1 LRHEVARRC
10 RAIIL
15 DNAERW
21 LSETLGYS
29 FSDVALLRQ
38 ALTHRSAP
46 GRSNERLEFLGDAV
60 LDIVVSEAL
69 FHSLPDAPEGDLSR
83 LRASLVRDTSLADIA
98 AGLGLGE
105 HLILGSGERKT
116 GGHRRQSILADGLE
130 ALFGAVYLDSDFETA
145 ADLIRRVL
153 GEKLEDLPHAD
164 ELRDPKT
171 RLQEWLQA
179 RGATPPDYE
188 LVNVTGK
195 AHQQRF
201 EVRCLVPEQ
210 DPTTG
215 EGHSRRSAEQQS
227 ARRMLERLTEDDRHG

>member
-1 LRHEVARRC
+1 
-10 RAIIL
+10 L

-21 LSETLGYS
+21 LSKTLDYS
-29 FSDVALLRQ
+29 FSDVGLLQQ

-69 FHSLPDAPEGDLSR
+69 FQSLPDAPEGDLSR
-83 LRASLVRDTSLADIA
+83 LRASLVRDTSLAGIA
-98 AGLGLGE
+98 VELGIGE

-116 GGHRRQSILADGLE
+116 GGHRRQSILADALE

-145 ADLIRRVL
+145 ADLIHRVF
-153 GEKLEDLPHAD
+153 GDKLEDLPHAD

-179 RGATPPDYE
+179 RGAAPPDYE

-201 EVRCLVPEQ
+201 EVRCLVPDQ
-210 DPTTG
+210 APATG
-215 EGHSRRSAEQQS
+215 EGRSRRDAEQQS
-227 ARRMLERLTEDDRHG
+227 ARRMLEQLMAGETHG

>member
-1 LRHEVARRC
+1 M
-10 RAIIL
+10 

-29 FSDVALLRQ
+29 FRDGRLFRQ

-83 LRASLVRDTSLADIA
+83 LRASLVRDTSLAGIA
-98 AGLGLGE
+98 ADLGIGE
-105 HLILGSGERKT
+105 HLVLGSGERKT
-116 GGHRRQSILADGLE
+116 GGHRRQSILADALE
-130 ALFGAVYLDSDFETA
+130 ALFGAVYLDSGFDSA
-145 ADLIRRVL
+145 AELIRHVFA
-153 GEKLEDLPHAD
+153 EKLDDLPHAD

-171 RLQEWLQA
+171 GLQEWLQA
-179 RGATPPDYE
+179 RGAAPPDYE
-188 LVNVTGK
+188 LVKVSGK

-201 EVRCLVPEQ
+201 EVRCLVPDQE
-210 DPTTG
+210 PAPG
-215 EGHSRRSAEQQS
+215 EGRSRRGAEQQA
-227 ARRMLERLTEDDRHG
+227 ARRMLMRLTEGEQRD

>member
-1 LRHEVARRC
+1 M
-10 RAIIL
+10 

-21 LSETLGYS
+21 LSKTLDYN
-29 FSDVALLRQ
+29 FSDVGLLQQ
-38 ALTHRSAP
+38 ALTHRSAS

-60 LDIVVSEAL
+60 LDIVISEAL

-83 LRASLVRDTSLADIA
+83 LRASLVRDTSLAGIA
-98 AGLGLGE
+98 AELGLGE

-116 GGHRRQSILADGLE
+116 GGHRRQSILADALE

-145 ADLIRRVL
+145 ADLIDRVFKD
-153 GEKLEDLPHAD
+153 KLEVLPRAD

-179 RGATPPDYE
+179 RGAALPEYE
-188 LVNVTGK
+188 LVNVSGK

-201 EVRCLVPEQ
+201 EVHCLVPDQE
-210 DPTTG
+210 PAKG
-215 EGHSRRSAEQQS
+215 EGRSRRGAEQQS
-227 ARRMLERLTEDDRHG
+227 ARRMLEQLTAGESRG

>member
-1 LRHEVARRC
+1 M
-10 RAIIL
+10 

-29 FSDVALLRQ
+29 FRDGGLLRQ

-83 LRASLVRDTSLADIA
+83 LRASLVRDTSLAGIA
-98 AGLGLGE
+98 ADLGVGD
-105 HLILGSGERKT
+105 HLVLGSGERKT
-116 GGHRRQSILADGLE
+116 GGHRRQSILADALE
-130 ALFGAVYLDSDFETA
+130 ALFGAVYLDSGFDSA
-145 ADLIRRVL
+145 AGLIRRVFA
-153 GEKLEDLPHAD
+153 EKLDDLPHAD

-179 RGATPPDYE
+179 RGAAPPDYE
-188 LVNVTGK
+188 LVNVSGK

-201 EVRCLVPEQ
+201 EVSCLVPDQEPAQ
-210 DPTTG
+210 G
-215 EGHSRRSAEQQS
+215 EGRSRRSAEQQA
-227 ARRMLERLTEDDRHG
+227 ARRMLARLTEGEPRD